1 MNPTPRAPRLRPLLV
16 VTSTLLAAGLGG
28 ALPRGTALAAGG
40 PVKILAQKG
49 KGTEAKDP
57 TKPPATQTIEE
68 LNLAVGENKTIT
80 ASDVKNYSEGTPG
93 VVDIKLTSDQ
103 NSFVVVGLKPGSTS
117 LLLIK
122 KNGSEVNW
130 VINVFARSPAIVE
143 GELKQLLEGYTGVKV
158 RRVGSRFFIEG
169 SVATEGDVKRI
180 QQIAVLYPGQV
191 ESLVAVGGG
200 KDRTNIRVDLFFVQ
214 YNKTSGYQVGVSY
227 PSRIG
232 GEVIQSNFGYDFV
245 AKSSSAVANI
255 VNQPLPGLDIAARNG
270 WAKVLKQATVITTN
284 GTDAHFES
292 GGEQNYPVT
301 AGLSATIQKITF
313 GTALKVVPFYD
324 PISREVELK
333 VAAEVADLTP
343 SASGTPLPGRDTT
356 KLETVVH
363 MRLGQ
368 SLVLSGIH
376 TQAERKSHDGIPLLS
391 EVPIIGVLFGSH
403 GNQRAEVEGAI
414 FVIPSVVESA
424 PNTAMTMVNETM
436 KAYEDWS
443 GTALIGKPI
452 PSTYDKAPNLF
463 APPPPAPAPT
473 KGK

>member
-1 MNPTPRAPRLRPLLV
+1 MKKVRLSLRPLLAV
-16 VTSTLLAAGLGG
+16 SLGLLVALPSGLGV
-28 ALPRGTALAAGG
+28 AAG

-49 KGTEAKDP
+49 KDP
-57 TKPPATQTIEE
+57 KPSGDKPPAVQTIEE
-68 LNLAVGENKTIT
+68 LNLAVGENKTIA

-93 VVDIKLTSDQ
+93 IVDIKLTSDQ

-122 KNGSEVNW
+122 KNGTEVNW

-180 QQIAVLYPGQV
+180 QQIATLYPGQV

-227 PSRIG
+227 PSRLG
-232 GEVIQSNFGYDFV
+232 GEVIQSNLGYDFV
-245 AKSSSAVANI
+245 GKVTTATANI

-333 VAAEVADLTP
+333 VAADVSDLVP
-343 SASGTPLPGRDTT
+343 AVGGTPLPGRDTT

-376 TQAERKSHDGIPLLS
+376 TSTERKSHDGIPLLS
-391 EVPIIGVLFGSH
+391 EVPIIGVLFGTH
-403 GNQRAEVEGAI
+403 GNQRAETEGAI
-414 FVIPSVVESA
+414 FVIPSVVESV
-424 PNTAMTMVNETM
+424 PNSAMTMVVETM
-436 KAYEDWS
+436 KTYEDWS

-452 PSTYDKAPNLF
+452 PTTYDKTPNLF
-463 APPPPAPAPT
+463 APPPPPPPT